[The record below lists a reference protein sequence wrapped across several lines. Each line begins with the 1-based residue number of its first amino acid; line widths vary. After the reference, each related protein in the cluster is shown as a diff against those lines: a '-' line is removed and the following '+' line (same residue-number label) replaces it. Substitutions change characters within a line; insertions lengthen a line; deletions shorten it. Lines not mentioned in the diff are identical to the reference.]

1 MSSGRGVSEM
11 REANSKKYLFS
22 LIPTDITVRTVGL
35 IILLICL
42 GIFLFTN
49 PDDRGRFFLLPIYLL
64 MVAFFAVPTA
74 LQIYINKGYRVSYD
88 EEAVY
93 LRPDGTNWRLQYKP
107 ERIMRYADIGELY
120 ADSGN
125 MNLSPFEF
133 IEIQRKGWDG
143 EERFFLSRIFLRENQ
158 LKELLR
164 FMHGKIPNKFPQDV
178 IDYMNAEPG
187 WIEQKQM
194 EASD

>member
-1 MSSGRGVSEM
+1 M
-11 REANSKKYLFS
+11 REENGRKYLFS
-22 LIPTDITVRTVGL
+22 LIPTNITLRTGFFIIAFLALAIFGYINPYNVRKLNFEDWKFIIIVISGL
-35 IILLICL
+35 
-42 GIFLFTN
+42 T
-49 PDDRGRFFLLPIYLL
+49 FF
-64 MVAFFAVPTA
+64 TA

-88 EEAVY
+88 DDAVY
-93 LRPDGTNWRLQYKP
+93 LRPDGTNWRLQYKAD
-107 ERIMRYADIGELY
+107 RIMRYADIGELY
-120 ADSGN
+120 ADGGN

-143 EERFFLSRIFLRENQ
+143 QERFFLSRIFLRENQ

-164 FMHGKIPNKFPQDV
+164 FMHGKIPHKFSQDV

>member
-1 MSSGRGVSEM
+1 M
-11 REANSKKYLFS
+11 REQNGRKYLFS
-22 LIPTDITVRTVGL
+22 LIPTDITFRTGML
-35 IILLICL
+35 IILFLGLLIFGIINPYNVKL
-42 GIFLFTN
+42 GYEAIKIYLFMIL
-49 PDDRGRFFLLPIYLL
+49 FFLI
-64 MVAFFAVPTA
+64 PTA

-88 EEAVY
+88 DEALY
-93 LRPDGTNWRLQYKP
+93 LRPDGTNWRLQYKAD
-107 ERIMRYADIGELY
+107 RIMRYADIGELY
-120 ADSGN
+120 ADGGN

-143 EERFFLSRIFLRENQ
+143 QERFFLSRVFLRENQ

-164 FMHGKIPNKFPQDV
+164 FMHGKIPHKFSQDV

>member
-1 MSSGRGVSEM
+1 M
-11 REANSKKYLFS
+11 REENGRKYLFS
-22 LIPTDITVRTVGL
+22 LIPTNITVRTGFI
-35 IILLICL
+35 IILLL
-42 GIFLFTN
+42 GIAILGIVN
-49 PDDRGRFFLLPIYLL
+49 PTGRNMIEFWKFYIMLVAGATFF
-64 MVAFFAVPTA
+64 TA
-74 LQIYINKGYRVSYD
+74 LQIYLNKGYRVSYD

-158 LKELLR
+158 LKECLR
-164 FMHGKIPNKFPQDV
+164 FMHGKIPHKFPQDV

-187 WIEQKQM
+187 WVERKQI